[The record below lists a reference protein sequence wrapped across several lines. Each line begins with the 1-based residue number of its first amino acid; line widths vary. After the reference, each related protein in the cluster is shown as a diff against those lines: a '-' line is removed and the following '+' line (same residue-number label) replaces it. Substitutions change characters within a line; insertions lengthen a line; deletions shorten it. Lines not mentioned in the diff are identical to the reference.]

1 MDRFTLEHN
10 LRDAYARLLACQQ
23 NLLSQRVQVDE
34 LERCGLDASLAR
46 ALLHT
51 YEESKEMAVFNRDC
65 LSNAL
70 RTATFATATVA
81 DPSIDDD
88 ATFVDA
94 DFDHRLAA

>member
-23 NLLSQRVQVDE
+23 DVLSQRAQVRE
-34 LERCGLDASLAR
+34 LERYGLDASMAR
-46 ALLHT
+46 ALLRT

-70 RTATFATATVA
+70 RTANFTTGTAV
-81 DPSIDDD
+81 DPSIDPHD
-88 ATFVDA
+88 TSIDA
-94 DFDHRLAA
+94 DFDYRLAA